1 MKSLYQERSMHE
13 LCEITSSKRIF
24 AADYQTEGV
33 PFFRGKEITER
44 FNGAIGVSTELFI
57 SRQKFEEIKAKF
69 GVPKVGD
76 LLLTSV
82 GTLGSTYVVH
92 PGDEFYF
99 KDGNIT
105 WFRNFKGLNSTYLH
119 YWLSSPAGKSEQK
132 KCTIGSSQSAYTI
145 VLLKEMKIALP
156 PLEEQERIASILSAY
171 DDLIENNTRRIAIL
185 EEMARRIYEEW
196 FVRFRFPEHEQ
207 VKMVE
212 SELGL
217 IPEGWQ
223 VTSLQDYCSIVS
235 RGVTPKYQPG
245 SGRFVINQKANRGSE
260 LLFSELKELMTDLVV
275 PAEKYARFGDVLVN
289 SLGEGTIGRVHYF
302 SGPDNQWAVDQHM
315 TICRCRDV
323 GAGSVLYQYLSSE
336 AGQAKI
342 ASVKTGATSM
352 TMLNISSLRDFDVL
366 RPPLQIIQKF
376 WDLCSSNVQLKAVL
390 QQKNANLRATR
401 DLLLPKLISGEIDV
415 STLPEPEE
423 AIAA

>member
-1 MKSLYQERSMHE
+1 MKALYQERVMHE

-24 AADYQTEGV
+24 AADYQTEGI

-57 SRQKFEEIKAKF
+57 ARQKFEEIKAKF
-69 GVPKVGD
+69 GVPNVGD

-82 GTLGSTYVVH
+82 GTLGSTYVVQ

-105 WFRNFKGLNSTYLH
+105 WFKNFKGLNSTYLH
-119 YWLSSPAGKSEQK
+119 YWLSSPAGKAEQK

-156 PLEEQERIASILSAY
+156 PLEEQRRIASILSAY

-196 FVRFRFPEHEQ
+196 FVRFRFPGHEQ

-212 SELGL
+212 SELGA
-217 IPEGWQ
+217 IPEGWEVGCLKNVVRLLSGFAFKTQ
-223 VTSLQDYCSIVS
+223 DFVEDGAYGLVTIKNVQDGEFVTECTS
-235 RGVTPKYQPG
+235 RLDAIPKKMA
-245 SGRFVINQKANRGSE
+245 SHC
-260 LLFSELKELMTDLVV
+260 ELKTGDCLLSLTGNVGRCCTVIGHNYLLNQRVAKLNPVRTGDKAYVYFLFRSETTRKSLEAISNGVAQQNLSPIQTENLPWIIPSVGIRSEFDAVVAPMLDL
-275 PAEKYARFGDVLVN
+275 ATTLRLKN
-289 SLGEGTIGRVHYF
+289 S
-302 SGPDNQWAVDQHM
+302 
-315 TICRCRDV
+315 
-323 GAGSVLYQYLSSE
+323 
-336 AGQAKI
+336 
-342 ASVKTGATSM
+342 
-352 TMLNISSLRDFDVL
+352 
-366 RPPLQIIQKF
+366 
-376 WDLCSSNVQLKAVL
+376 
-390 QQKNANLRATR
+390 NLRATR
-401 DLLLPKLISGEIDV
+401 DLLLPKLISGELDV

-423 AIAA
+423 TLAA

>member
-1 MKSLYQERSMHE
+1 MKSLYQERAMHE

-82 GTLGSTYVVH
+82 GTLGSTYVVQ

-119 YWLSSPAGKSEQK
+119 YWLSSPAGKAEQK

-156 PLEEQERIASILSAY
+156 PLKEQERIASILSAY

-196 FVRFRFPEHEQ
+196 FVRFRFPGHEK

-217 IPEGWQ
+217 IPEGWALRKLGEVIELAYGKALKAEERKPGPCPVFGSSGIVGCHEQ
-223 VTSLQDYCSIVS
+223 SLVDGPGIIVGRKGNVGS
-235 RGVTPKYQPG
+235 VHWCDVPFYPIDTVYFVRTNLPLHYVFFNLKRQHFINNDAAVPG
-245 SGRFVINQKANRGSE
+245 LNRNQAYALHFLVPSDDALGRFVE
-260 LLFSELKELMTDLVV
+260 LCEPIFKQV
-275 PAEKYARFGDVLVN
+275 RVLTAKN
-289 SLGEGTIGRVHYF
+289 S
-302 SGPDNQWAVDQHM
+302 
-315 TICRCRDV
+315 
-323 GAGSVLYQYLSSE
+323 
-336 AGQAKI
+336 
-342 ASVKTGATSM
+342 
-352 TMLNISSLRDFDVL
+352 
-366 RPPLQIIQKF
+366 
-376 WDLCSSNVQLKAVL
+376 
-390 QQKNANLRATR
+390 NLRATR
-401 DLLLPKLISGEIDV
+401 DLLLPKLISGELDV
-415 STLPEPEE
+415 SPLPEPEE